1 MNNKILWGILGVLVV
16 GLGYMW
22 MTYNSLVTASVLVDN
37 QWKQVEVQ
45 YQRRFDLIPNLV
57 ESVKGIM
64 KQEKSVIDSVTSAR
78 SQYMSAN
85 GTAARVAAA
94 NYLET
99 SFANFLAIAENY
111 PQLRS
116 IEAVTNMQAELAGT
130 ENRVAVE
137 RMRYNDNVT
146 NFNLMLKK
154 FPSNMIAS
162 MFGFKEAVYFN
173 AEAGAEKAP
182 KVQL

>member
-1 MNNKILWGILGVLVV
+1 MNKTLWIILGVALVV
-16 GLGYMW
+16 LGYVW
-22 MTYNSLVTASVLVDN
+22 MTYNGLVTGSALVDN

-45 YQRRFDLIPNLV
+45 YQRRLDLIPNLV

-64 KQEKSVIDSVTSAR
+64 KQETATLTLVTDAR
-78 SQYMSAN
+78 TKYMNAATT
-85 GTAARVAAA
+85 GDKVTAA
-94 NYLET
+94 NELE
-99 SFANFLAIAENY
+99 SAVGKFLVLAENY

-116 IEAVTNMQAELAGT
+116 VEAVLSMQAELAGT

-146 NFNLMLKK
+146 SFNLMTKR

-162 MFGFKEAVYFN
+162 MFGFEQAVYFN
-173 AEAGAEKAP
+173 AEKGAENVP